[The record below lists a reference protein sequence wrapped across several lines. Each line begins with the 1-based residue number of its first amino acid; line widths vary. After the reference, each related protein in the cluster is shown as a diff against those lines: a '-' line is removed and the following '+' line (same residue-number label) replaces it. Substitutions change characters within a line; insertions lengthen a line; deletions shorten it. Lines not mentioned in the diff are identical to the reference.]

1 LVIWIVFLSLGH
13 EKFLWGE
20 LIGFFLL
27 VLGTLVYNEIII
39 IPISIMSRNT
49 KDEIEK
55 RDAFDR
61 S

>member
-49 KDEIEK
+49 KDEI
-55 RDAFDR
+55 
-61 S
+61 